1 MKQSKYPP
9 AAASIRKYGIS
20 PTRPLRSCNR
30 ISKYRPL
37 LLIIRSGT
45 PGADV
50 KNECKISIRG
60 YSHEKKKR
68 SVFPA
73 VRSDSDD

>member
-1 MKQSKYPP
+1 MKRSEYPP
-9 AAASIRKYGIS
+9 TAALTPTFGIS

-45 PGADV
+45 PEADV